1 MKALIFFLSVL
12 FYSTLG
18 FSQTAT
24 VDYRINGV
32 LNPTKLSKSD
42 KNVVV
47 LEGTGCENYTLV
59 GKNMAIS
66 KTATGYIF
74 VTGKTG
80 KTATLFI
87 NCVSNGQSTVLR
99 RVEFKLVR

>member
-1 MKALIFFLSVL
+1 MKAFIFFLSFL
-12 FYSTLG
+12 FYSTLSFG
-18 FSQTAT
+18 QTAT

-32 LNPTKLSKSD
+32 LNPTKLSISD

-47 LEGTGCENYTLV
+47 IEGNGCENYTLV

-66 KTATGYIF
+66 KTAAGYIF
-74 VTGKTG
+74 VTGKKA
-80 KTATLFI
+80 KTATLII
-87 NCVSNGQSTVLR
+87 NCVSNGQTTVLR